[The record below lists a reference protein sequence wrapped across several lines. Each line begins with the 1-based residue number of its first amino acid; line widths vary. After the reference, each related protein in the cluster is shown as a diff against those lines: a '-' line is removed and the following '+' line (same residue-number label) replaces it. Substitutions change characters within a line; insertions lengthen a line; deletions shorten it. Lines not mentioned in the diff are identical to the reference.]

1 MTTRPLYSRSA
12 FIRLVAFQKWVCGF
26 LIVAMAL
33 LIASEVVSREVFD
46 YSLQV
51 THELAGYLL
60 VAVAFLSIGV
70 SLHERALFRVEFLF
84 ARLPKRGQAVL
95 QLVFDLLALG
105 FGSLLLYQLIQFVAS
120 SYSRGFKEATILAT
134 PLYLP
139 QIVMPVGVS
148 LMIMVLLAQIVA
160 GACALIRRDD
170 MELTGGEGQ

>member
-1 MTTRPLYSRSA
+1 MLRRT
-12 FIRLVAFQKWVCGF
+12 CEF

-33 LIASEVVSREVFD
+33 LITAEVVSRELFD

-51 THELAGYLL
+51 THEIAGYLL

-70 SLHERALFRVEFLF
+70 SLHDRALFRVEILF
-84 ARLPKRGQAVL
+84 GRLPKRGQDIL

-105 FGSLLLYQLIQFVAS
+105 FGLLLEYHLIQLVLS

-139 QIVMPVGVS
+139 QLVMPVGVGF
-148 LMIMVLLAQIVA
+148 MIVVLLAQILGGARALFRGA
-160 GACALIRRDD
+160 GA
-170 MELTGGEGQ
+170 EPVGGEPG